1 MKIPTITIALLTS
14 VALLSS
20 CGNVGEQR
28 EAVSEVSRVATV
40 DCARQG
46 GEYRQV
52 CIDQRYMCVLPFS
65 DAGKACKDSTEC
77 QGECRIDVVTVCD
90 ETGNCKEP
98 TLPKPGQV
106 ATGMCQAD
114 NDPCG
119 SVIPIKNGIAQKGE
133 NRD

>member
-1 MKIPTITIALLTS
+1 LKILTIAIALPIS
-14 VALLSS
+14 VALLWS
-20 CGNVGEQR
+20 CGNAREQR
-28 EAVSEVSRVATV
+28 EAVSEVPSVATA
-40 DCARQG
+40 DCARQR

-65 DAGKACKDSTEC
+65 DAGKVCKDSTEC

-90 ETGNCKEP
+90 EAGNCKEP
-98 TLPKPGQV
+98 ALPKPGQA

>member
-1 MKIPTITIALLTS
+1 MKIQTITIALLIS

-28 EAVSEVSRVATV
+28 GTDSEVPSVATA

-52 CIDQRYMCVLPFS
+52 CTDQRYMCVLPFS
-65 DAGKACKDSTEC
+65 DAGKVCKDSTEC
-77 QGECRIDVVTVCD
+77 KGECRIDVVTVCD
-90 ETGNCKEP
+90 EAGNCKEP
-98 TLPKPGQV
+98 ALPKPGQV